1 MYIITHNMS
10 INELIIS
17 ELSQLAKTEGSSG
30 NPFKKYLHIVMPSKQ
45 LRIYPLKFQM
55 VRRL

>member
-30 NPFKKYLHIVMPSKQ
+30 NQFKKYLHIVMPSKQ
-45 LRIYPLKFQM
+45 
-55 VRRL
+55 